1 MGGGNCIRN
10 SVQYLVERERL
21 RVFPIKLPES
31 LEVDLGE
38 IFCFAQ
44 IEDPKKRKS
53 LIISL
58 LKGKRGQSLI
68 SDYDFICYIISR
80 GYIDSAN
87 YILIILITN
96 QALTPILVFID

>member
-1 MGGGNCIRN
+1 MGGGDCIRN
-10 SVQYLVERERL
+10 SVQYFVERQRL
-21 RVFPIKLPES
+21 RGFPIKLPES

-58 LKGKRGQSLI
+58 LDKE
-68 SDYDFICYIISR
+68 
-80 GYIDSAN
+80 DSE
-87 YILIILITN
+87 LLK
-96 QALTPILVFID
+96 LVFRVLSVVIR

>member
-1 MGGGNCIRN
+1 MIGSGLLTQVSMGGGNCIRN
-10 SVQYLVERERL
+10 SVQYLVERQRL
-21 RVFPIKLPES
+21 RGFSIKLPES

-58 LKGKRGQSLI
+58 LDKEDSEQLKLI
-68 SDYDFICYIISR
+68 FRVLSVVIH
-80 GYIDSAN
+80 
-87 YILIILITN
+87 
-96 QALTPILVFID
+96 